1 MIAGGCFVMAGAWP
15 TPLTKTNR
23 RAICRAT
30 ESVSPAPLCPFGQRA
45 HTAGDG
51 GVALHIDADAGED
64 DDTLEAVNGALMAAL
79 GDETVE
85 TLAAGLRAARAEA
98 ERAYRRLAGAML
110 WEQMAL
116 GTSDY
121 KLAARSQQA
130 RGTVRRALGL

>member
-1 MIAGGCFVMAGAWP
+1 MDTNAIASLLGDFAAD
-15 TPLTKTNR
+15 LTDEQTADLER
-23 RAICRAT
+23 VADRIDGRF
-30 ESVSPAPLCPFGQRA
+30 PAAEL
-45 HTAGDG
+45 
-51 GVALHIDADAGED
+51 
-64 DDTLEAVNGALMAAL
+64 DDTAPAMEALSGASMVAL

-98 ERAYRRLAGAML
+98 ERAYQRLAGAML

-121 KLAARSQQA
+121 KLAARSQLA

>member
-1 MIAGGCFVMAGAWP
+1 MSEIRAFLGDFADQLTADQIADLERVADRIDGRF
-15 TPLTKTNR
+15 
-23 RAICRAT
+23 
-30 ESVSPAPLCPFGQRA
+30 PAAEL
-45 HTAGDG
+45 
-51 GVALHIDADAGED
+51 
-64 DDTLEAVNGALMAAL
+64 DDTAPAMEALSGASMVAL

-98 ERAYRRLAGAML
+98 ERAYQQLAGAML